1 MAFGISELSRIISS
15 SGRDDTKNLTIG
27 SGVKNCPSLC
37 LTPSSRKP
45 SNKSPRRIDFALLSS
60 T

>member
-27 SGVKNCPSLC
+27 SGVKNCHSLC

-45 SNKSPRRIDFALLSS
+45 SNKSPRN
-60 T
+60 